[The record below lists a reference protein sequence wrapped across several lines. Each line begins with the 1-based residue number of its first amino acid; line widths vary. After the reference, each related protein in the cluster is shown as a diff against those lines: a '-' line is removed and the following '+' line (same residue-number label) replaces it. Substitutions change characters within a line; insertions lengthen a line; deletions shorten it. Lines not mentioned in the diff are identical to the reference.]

1 MFKISQIF
9 LKNLKK
15 YQQIAKGSNSGERDH
30 TKDKYKAT
38 NILPIGKSK

>member
-15 YQQIAKGSNSGERDH
+15 QIAKGSNSGERDL